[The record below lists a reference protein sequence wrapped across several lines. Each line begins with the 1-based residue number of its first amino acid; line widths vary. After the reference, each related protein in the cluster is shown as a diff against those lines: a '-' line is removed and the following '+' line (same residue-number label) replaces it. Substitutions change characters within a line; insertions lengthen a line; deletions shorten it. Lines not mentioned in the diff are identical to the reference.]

1 MTRTDDETPTQARD
15 RDAVERGDGE
25 RGGEDGEEPGTNGG
39 LNPDG
44 GELLELAIVVAS
56 VLLIV
61 ATLGYV
67 GWQAAVT
74 TADGVPTA
82 TVEAIEPMP
91 APDDDRRQV
100 TVRLDNQDG
109 TGPDCPRYRWRSDVA
124 TRSGRSRS
132 NTSLRAGGR
141 RTGTVVCPAGTAP
154 ISEVVAWVRV

>member
-25 RGGEDGEEPGTNGG
+25 RGKTGRSQERTAVSIRTAVSFWSWRSWSRAYSS
-39 LNPDG
+39 LWRR
-44 GELLELAIVVAS
+44 LATS
-56 VLLIV
+56 
-61 ATLGYV
+61 

-109 TGPDCPRYRWRSDVA
+109 TGLSSVQVAVRCGDSERSLAFEHVP
-124 TRSGRSRS
+124 
-132 NTSLRAGGR
+132 AGGR

>member
-1 MTRTDDETPTQARD
+1 MPS
-15 RDAVERGDGE
+15 VERGDGE
-25 RGGEDGEEPGTNGG
+25 RGEDGEEPGTNGG

-82 TVEAIEPMP
+82 TRR
-91 APDDDRRQV
+91 DRSSRCRPRTT
-100 TVRLDNQDG
+100 TVAR
-109 TGPDCPRYRWRSDVA
+109 
-124 TRSGRSRS
+124 
-132 NTSLRAGGR
+132 
-141 RTGTVVCPAGTAP
+141 
-154 ISEVVAWVRV
+154 

>member
-1 MTRTDDETPTQARD
+1 
-15 RDAVERGDGE
+15 
-25 RGGEDGEEPGTNGG
+25 
-39 LNPDG
+39 
-44 GELLELAIVVAS
+44 VVAS

-109 TGPDCPRYRWRSDVA
+109 TGLSSVQVAVRCGDSERSLAFEHVP
-124 TRSGRSRS
+124 
-132 NTSLRAGGR
+132 AGGR